1 MCLVV
6 AGLVADGVTRLSNVQ
21 ELQRKYDNL
30 VPKLQAMGADIRV
43 VEVESTRGFASQSF
57 ISGPRE

>member
-6 AGLVADGVTRLSNVQ
+6 AGLVAEGTTQLSNIQ

-30 VPKLQAMGADIRV
+30 VPKLVDMGADIRLIDPPA
-43 VEVESTRGFASQSF
+43 STS
-57 ISGPRE
+57 